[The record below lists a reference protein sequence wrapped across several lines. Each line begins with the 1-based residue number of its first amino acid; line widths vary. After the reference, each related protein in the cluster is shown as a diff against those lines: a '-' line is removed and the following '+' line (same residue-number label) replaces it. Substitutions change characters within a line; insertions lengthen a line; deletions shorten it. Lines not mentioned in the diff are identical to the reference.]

1 LSFFDEDDEPPRT
14 ARTRVRPSPPPRRG
28 RVTSG
33 GTTDAQTVLV
43 RRMIAGIVGLLI
55 LLLLFFGVRACNNSR
70 HKNALRDYT
79 SRVTQIGTESQG
91 QGDQFFKAMDGAAQT
106 SPTEL
111 YQNVLGI
118 KGSADQSLKQAEA
131 LSVPGDMSDAQ
142 QSFLIALELRRNGL
156 QKISD
161 DIKNALGDEG
171 DNADKAINGIA
182 GQMRAFDA
190 SDILYTAR
198 VQPFMKSTL
207 ADAGVGGTITPSQF
221 LREISWVSPAF
232 VAQKL
237 GTRLSTG
244 GDSGNDGGGGDKN
257 QPTGPGLHGTG
268 LNSTSYGNV
277 TLSPSA
283 SNRLTYV
290 KGQPFT
296 VAFTNQGDND
306 EFNVKV
312 TLKIQL
318 ASGSGSPITLNKTVP
333 QVAKGEKATVE
344 LPLTR
349 EPPLGAVVNVNVT
362 VAKVPGEEK
371 TDNNK
376 STYPTLFVQG

>member
-1 LSFFDEDDEPPRT
+1 
-14 ARTRVRPSPPPRRG
+14 
-28 RVTSG
+28 
-33 GTTDAQTVLV
+33 
-43 RRMIAGIVGLLI
+43 MIAGIVGLLI

-79 SRVTQIGTESQG
+79 SRVTQIGTESQQ
-91 QGDQFFKAMDGAAQT
+91 QGEAFFKAMDGAAQT
-106 SPTEL
+106 SDTEL
-111 YQNVLGI
+111 YQAILGY
-118 KGSADQSLKQAEA
+118 KGSADQSLKQAQA
-131 LSVPGDMSDAQ
+131 LSVPGDMAQ
-142 QSFLIALELRRNGL
+142 AQESFLIALELRRNGL

-171 DNADKAINGIA
+171 DAADEAIKAIA

-190 SDILYTAR
+190 SDVLYNTR
-198 VQPFMKSTL
+198 VQTFMRQAL
-207 ADAGVGGTITPSQF
+207 QDASIGGNIESSQF

-244 GDSGNDGGGGDKN
+244 TDSGDSGNGNKN
-257 QPTGPGLHGTG
+257 QTTGPGLHGTG
-268 LNSTSYGNV
+268 LNATSYGDV
-277 TLSPSA
+277 TLQPGT

-290 KGQPFT
+290 KGQPFL

-306 EFNVKV
+306 EFDVKV

-318 ASGSGSPITLNKTVP
+318 ASGSGSAITLNKTVP
-333 QVAKGEKATVE
+333 QIAKGEKATVE
-344 LPLTR
+344 LPLNR

-362 VAKVPGEEK
+362 VNKVPGEEK